1 MIVSLGGERM
11 ERPRE
16 INCLSLGFHA
26 ILDMRDTSSAGWTH
40 SCILDRVEGTA
51 QNKLPQ
57 FRVLRGS
64 KPADWLKMAST
75 S

>member
-1 MIVSLGGERM
+1 M
-11 ERPRE
+11 ERSRE
-16 INCLSLGFHA
+16 INCPSLGFHA
-26 ILDMRDTSSAGWTH
+26 ILDMSDTSSARRTH
-40 SCILDRVEGTA
+40 SCILDKGEGTM

-64 KPADWLKMAST
+64 KPTDWLKMAST